1 MAQYVQQLTVFLFQ
15 TWYTVNKK
23 KWGLNMLKS
32 WTPGEEPD
40 KDEMKVQL
48 EKTRNRLYDL
58 QMKIKEHKLPVLVL
72 FEGWSAAGK
81 GSMIGKVIRNIDP
94 RFFKVATMS
103 APTEEEVR
111 RPFLYRYMKQIP
123 EEGKFT
129 FLDSGWMEQTVK
141 EVLNGELEGDA
152 YERCI
157 ESIRRFERQLTDNG
171 YLVLKFFMEIDKD
184 EQEKRMKKLLSKDDT
199 KWRVTGFDKWQ
210 NKHYK
215 KCENVFDRYMK
226 DTNMSSSPWYIID
239 AKDKKWAELQVMD
252 TLVSSIEVALQN
264 QSHSVPILQNVFPL
278 VKMPKLKD
286 VELEGKTIDEEEYQK
301 ELKKLQAKL
310 GELHNRLYRKR
321 VPVIIT
327 YEGWDAAGKGG
338 NIKRIAGALDPRGY
352 EVQPIASPEPHEKAR
367 HYLWRFW
374 TRLPKDGHIAIFDRT
389 WYGRVMVERLEG
401 FCSENDWKRAYN
413 EMNEFEKELHDWG
426 AVIIKFWVQIDKDTQ
441 LERFTERQNNPEKQ
455 WKITDEDWRNREKWD
470 QYEEAVNEM
479 LKKTSTTF
487 APWHILE
494 SVDKKYARI
503 KALKIIIKELE
514 KALK

>member
-1 MAQYVQQLTVFLFQ
+1 
-15 TWYTVNKK
+15 
-23 KWGLNMLKS
+23 MLKS
-32 WTPGEEPD
+32 WTPA
-40 KDEMKVQL
+40 EMPEKSDLKEQMTAVQD
-48 EKTRNRLYDL
+48 RLYDL

-81 GSMIGKVIRNIDP
+81 GSIIGKVIKNIDP

-103 APTEEEVR
+103 APSTEEIR

-129 FLDSGWMEQTVK
+129 FLDSGWLEQTAK
-141 EVLNGELEGDA
+141 EVLEGSMSGEA
-152 YERCI
+152 YEKRT

-184 EQEKRMKKLLSKDDT
+184 EQKKRMKKLLDSHDT
-199 KWRVTGFDKWQ
+199 SWRVSDFDMWQ
-210 NKHYK
+210 HEHYK
-215 KCENVFDRYMK
+215 KCEKVFDRCLK
-226 DTNMSSSPWYIID
+226 DTNLPTSPWYIID
-239 AKDKKWAELQVMD
+239 AGNRKWAELQVME
-252 TLVSSIEVALQN
+252 TLVNNIDVALQN
-264 QSHSVPILQNVFPL
+264 QRHSVPIPQNVFPL
-278 VKMPKLKD
+278 VNMPRLSEIELK
-286 VELEGKTIDEEEYQK
+286 GKTVEDEKYSQ
-301 ELKKLQAKL
+301 ELKKLQVHL
-310 GELHNRLYRKR
+310 GELHNRLYRER
-321 VPVIIT
+321 IPVIIT

-338 NIKRIAGALDPRGY
+338 NIKRVAGALDPRGY
-352 EVQPIASPEPHEKAR
+352 EVHPIASPEPHEKSR

-413 EMNEFEKELHDWG
+413 EINEFEKELHDWG
-426 AVIIKFWVQIDKDTQ
+426 AVILKFWVQIDKETQ
-441 LERFTERQNNPEKQ
+441 LKRFTERQNNPEKQ
-455 WKITDEDWRNREKWD
+455 WKITNEDWRNREKWD
-470 QYEEAVNEM
+470 QYETAVNEM
-479 LKKTSTTF
+479 LKKTSTSY

-514 KALK
+514 KVLD

>member
-1 MAQYVQQLTVFLFQ
+1 
-15 TWYTVNKK
+15 
-23 KWGLNMLKS
+23 MLKS

-152 YERCI
+152 YERRI

-210 NKHYK
+210 N
-215 KCENVFDRYMK
+215 
-226 DTNMSSSPWYIID
+226 
-239 AKDKKWAELQVMD
+239 
-252 TLVSSIEVALQN
+252 N
-264 QSHSVPILQNVFPL
+264 Q
-278 VKMPKLKD
+278 
-286 VELEGKTIDEEEYQK
+286 Y
-301 ELKKLQAKL
+301 
-310 GELHNRLYRKR
+310 
-321 VPVIIT
+321 
-327 YEGWDAAGKGG
+327 
-338 NIKRIAGALDPRGY
+338 
-352 EVQPIASPEPHEKAR
+352 VQ
-367 HYLWRFW
+367 F
-374 TRLPKDGHIAIFDRT
+374 
-389 WYGRVMVERLEG
+389 
-401 FCSENDWKRAYN
+401 
-413 EMNEFEKELHDWG
+413 
-426 AVIIKFWVQIDKDTQ
+426 AVV
-441 LERFTERQNNPEKQ
+441 
-455 WKITDEDWRNREKWD
+455 
-470 QYEEAVNEM
+470 Y
-479 LKKTSTTF
+479 
-487 APWHILE
+487 H
-494 SVDKKYARI
+494 
-503 KALKIIIKELE
+503 
-514 KALK
+514 

>member
-1 MAQYVQQLTVFLFQ
+1 MDVLT
-15 TWYTVNKK
+15 
-23 KWGLNMLKS
+23 G
-32 WTPGEEPD
+32 D
-40 KDEMKVQL
+40 
-48 EKTRNRLYDL
+48 
-58 QMKIKEHKLPVLVL
+58 
-72 FEGWSAAGK
+72 
-81 GSMIGKVIRNIDP
+81 
-94 RFFKVATMS
+94 
-103 APTEEEVR
+103 
-111 RPFLYRYMKQIP
+111 
-123 EEGKFT
+123 
-129 FLDSGWMEQTVK
+129 
-141 EVLNGELEGDA
+141 LEGDL
-152 YERCI
+152 YEKRI

-171 YLVLKFFMEIDKD
+171 YLVLKFFMQIDKD
-184 EQEKRMKKLLSKDDT
+184 EQGKRMEKLLGKEDT
-199 KWRVTGFDKWQ
+199 KWRVTGADKWQ
-210 NKHYK
+210 HKHYK
-215 KCENVFDRYMK
+215 KCENVIDRYMK
-226 DTNMSSSPWYIID
+226 DTNMSTSPWYIID
-239 AKDKKWAELQVMD
+239 AADKKWAELQVMD
-252 TLVSSIEVALQN
+252 ILVSSIEVALQN

-301 ELKKLQAKL
+301 ELKKLQSRL

-338 NIKRIAGALDPRGY
+338 NIKRVTGALDPRGY

-374 TRLPKDGHIAIFDRT
+374 TRLPKDGHITIFDRT

-503 KALKIIIKELE
+503 KALKIIINELE

>member
-1 MAQYVQQLTVFLFQ
+1 
-15 TWYTVNKK
+15 
-23 KWGLNMLKS
+23 MLKS
-32 WTPGEEPD
+32 WTPGEMPD
-40 KDEMKVQL
+40 REEMKRQL
-48 EKTRNRLYDL
+48 EKTKSSLYDL

-72 FEGWSAAGK
+72 VEGWSAAGQ
-81 GSMIGKVIRNIDP
+81 GSMIGNVIKNIDP

-103 APTEEEVR
+103 SPTEEELR

-129 FLDSGWMEQTVK
+129 FLDSGWMEQTVMD
-141 EVLNGELEGDA
+141 VLSGDLEGDL
-152 YERCI
+152 YEKRI

-171 YLVLKFFMEIDKD
+171 YLVLKFFMQIDKD
-184 EQEKRMKKLLSKDDT
+184 EQGKRMEKLLDKEDT
-199 KWRVTGFDKWQ
+199 KWRVTGADKWQ
-210 NKHYK
+210 HKHYK
-215 KCENVFDRYMK
+215 KCENVIDRYMK
-226 DTNMSSSPWYIID
+226 DTNMSTSPWYIID
-239 AKDKKWAELQVMD
+239 AEDKKWAELQVMD

-264 QSHSVPILQNVFPL
+264 QRHSVPILQNVFPL

-301 ELKKLQAKL
+301 ELKKLQSRL

-338 NIKRIAGALDPRGY
+338 NIKRVTGALDPRGY

-413 EMNEFEKELHDWG
+413 EINEFEKELHDWG

>member
-1 MAQYVQQLTVFLFQ
+1 
-15 TWYTVNKK
+15 
-23 KWGLNMLKS
+23 MLKS
-32 WTPGEEPD
+32 WTSEEIPP
-40 KDEMKVQL
+40 KAELKERL
-48 EKTRNRLYDL
+48 SKSKNRLYDL

-81 GSMIGKVIRNIDP
+81 GSMIGKIIKNIDP

-103 APTEEEVR
+103 APTEEETR
-111 RPFLYRYMKQIP
+111 RPFLYRYMKEIP
-123 EEGKFT
+123 EEGKFA
-129 FLDSGWMEQTVK
+129 FLDSGWMEQTAK
-141 EVLNGELEGDA
+141 DVLKGDLSGED
-152 YERCI
+152 YEKQI

-171 YLVLKFFMEIDKD
+171 YLVLKFFMEIDKE
-184 EQEKRMKKLLSKDDT
+184 EQKTRMQKLLDKPDT
-199 KWRVTGFDKWQ
+199 SWRVTGFDKWQ
-210 NKHYK
+210 NEHYK
-215 KCENVFDRYMK
+215 KCEKVFDRYLK
-226 DTNMSSSPWYIID
+226 DTNLPTSPWYIID
-239 AKDKKWAELQVMD
+239 AGNKKWAELQVLE
-252 TLVSSIEVALQN
+252 TLVSNIDTALQN
-264 QSHSVPILQNVFPL
+264 QKHSVPIPQNVFPL
-278 VKMPKLKD
+278 VKMPKLSEVDLSDKF
-286 VELEGKTIDEEEYQK
+286 IDEKEYQQK
-301 ELKKLQAKL
+301 LKVLQSRL

-338 NIKRIAGALDPRGY
+338 NIKRVTGALDPRGY
-352 EVQPIASPEPHEKAR
+352 EVHPIASPEPHEKAR

-374 TRLPKDGHIAIFDRT
+374 TRLPKDGHIAVFDRT

-413 EMNEFEKELHDWG
+413 EINEFEKELHDWG

-470 QYEEAVNEM
+470 QYEMAVDEM
-479 LKKTSTTF
+479 LKKTSTTY

-514 KALK
+514 KVLD